1 MAPIAILILG
11 GLLIYAGVTGR
22 IEAVIKALTYPKE

>member
-1 MAPIAILILG
+1 MAPVAVLILG

-22 IEAVIKALTYPKE
+22 IEAVIKALVSPKE

>member
-22 IEAVIKALTYPKE
+22 IEKVIKALVYPKE